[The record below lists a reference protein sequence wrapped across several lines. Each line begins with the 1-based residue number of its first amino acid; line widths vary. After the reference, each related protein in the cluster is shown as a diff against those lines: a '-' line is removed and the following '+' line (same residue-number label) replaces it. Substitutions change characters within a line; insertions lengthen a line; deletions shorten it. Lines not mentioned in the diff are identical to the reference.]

1 MFSKSLFKQSCKA
14 NGAMWGII
22 TFAVCFMLACV
33 MLIAGGSSLS
43 GTKTAIMDT
52 IIDGE
57 LTAGT
62 QNRSI
67 NYYLI
72 SDTALGHFDRTFE
85 AEAAKA
91 ADDNEVK
98 QAAAEAYLAALE
110 AGKTQEEAQQAAYL
124 AGAQTGAAV
133 AYKASVEE
141 LMNYADALAQAKGY
155 ASDSAEALEIKGLIF
170 YVLNPMTET
179 GGYMYDEF
187 YASLGEEAPRY
198 ELNTILTATEEERA
212 EYRNEY
218 AAKNSLVFLAGN
230 MIDEKNVQ
238 SALAA
243 LGDYGVTREQYA
255 EFGFTDYANV
265 KEIALSSLLEFR
277 AKYDYRLANMKEG
290 ETAENVAAEL
300 TKDISQGFL
309 ASLPEEV
316 SEALEEVGQMDMY
329 GVLVG
334 SVFFKMAGL
343 LLPIIYMIMA
353 ANNLVAGQVDSGSM
367 AYILSSS
374 VKRKT
379 VTFTQ
384 AVFLVGSLFLM
395 FCCTYI
401 TSVVCF
407 SIVDLTTELTYSK
420 LLLINIGA
428 FLVMFAMS
436 GISFLASCWF
446 NRSKRSMA
454 LGGGLNMFF
463 LVATMLGLFGS
474 PVLPSLVRMKA
485 LNSFNYVSIISLFD
499 VVSILD
505 GTWAFVWKLAVL
517 LVVGVVCYVLGSIKF
532 RKKDLP
538 L

>member
-14 NGAMWGII
+14 NGVMWGII

-33 MLIAGGSSLS
+33 MLIAGGGSLS

-57 LTAGT
+57 LTAST

-67 NYYLI
+67 QYYMI
-72 SDTALGHFDRTFE
+72 SDSALRYFDETFKTE
-85 AEAAKA
+85 AGKA
-91 ADDNEVK
+91 AGDERVTA
-98 QAAAEAYLAALE
+98 AAAEAMQAALQ
-110 AGKTQEEAQQAAYL
+110 AGKSQEEALAAARL
-124 AGAQTGAAV
+124 AAAQKGGAI
-133 AYKASVEE
+133 AYAASVQALEK
-141 LMNYADALAQAKGY
+141 YADSLAAAKGY
-155 ASDSAEALEIKGLIF
+155 APESAEALEIKGLIF

-179 GGYMYDEF
+179 GGYMYDNF
-187 YASLGEEAPRY
+187 YAEAGEQTPRY
-198 ELNTILTATEEERA
+198 EVTDILTAGEKERA
-212 EYRNEY
+212 EYRSEY

-230 MIDEKNVQ
+230 MIREENVQ
-238 SALAA
+238 SALDA
-243 LGDYGVTREQYA
+243 LSGYGVTKEQYA
-255 EFGFTDYANV
+255 SFGFTDYANV
-265 KEIALSSLLEFR
+265 KEIAVSSLIEFR
-277 AKYDYRLANMKEG
+277 AKYDYRTANMKEG
-290 ETAENVAAEL
+290 ETAESIAAEL

-309 ASLPEEV
+309 ASLP
-316 SEALEEVGQMDMY
+316 SEISDALEEIGQSDMY

-334 SVFFKMAGL
+334 SIFFKMAGL

-384 AVFLVGSLFLM
+384 AVYLVGSLFAM
-395 FCCTYI
+395 FCCTYL
-401 TSVVCF
+401 TSVICF
-407 SIVDLTTELTYSK
+407 SLVDVATDLTYAK

-474 PVLPSLVRMKA
+474 PVLPSIVRMKA
-485 LNSFNYVSIISLFD
+485 LDSFNYVSLISLFD
-499 VVSILD
+499 VVSMLE

-517 LVVGVVCYVLGSIKF
+517 LVVGVVCYIVGSVRF